1 MRKSVL
7 YCASEYFQTSFSF
20 DKDTSEVKF
29 DPNIIAYSALS
40 DLVDYMWTD
49 TLTPTMDRVEQLIL
63 AADYLQ
69 MKAALKLLV
78 EFLYQDMAK
87 QDPSKMKRQVLLM
100 YLRLIRIIKDHPI
113 KVEAINYIGVTKDKK
128 ERTWSKAPDVDT
140 IIAMGF
146 KSVMFEKSVLELS
159 FIDLEEILDS
169 HALNI
174 SEKDVVRTIKMWI
187 NYKFDERKG
196 HFPELIRCMRYDKDM
211 EVRFF

>member
-1 MRKSVL
+1 
-7 YCASEYFQTSFSF
+7 
-20 DKDTSEVKF
+20 
-29 DPNIIAYSALS
+29 
-40 DLVDYMWTD
+40 MWTD
-49 TLTPTMDRVEQLIL
+49 TLSPTMDRVEQLIL

-78 EFLYQDMAK
+78 EFIYQDMAK
-87 QDPSKMKRQVLLM
+87 QDPSKIKRQVLLM

-113 KVEAINYIGVTKDKK
+113 KGEPINYIGVTKDKK
-128 ERTWSKAPDVDT
+128 ERTWNVAPDVDT

-174 SEKDVVRTIKMWI
+174 QEEDVARTIKMWI

-211 EVRFF
+211 EVRSSWTEEERFD